1 MSKVSYLEFRPG
13 RWVKLVDGK
22 VAGPATPEE
31 VAAWRREQAEQ
42 ARIWEDV
49 LRQAPA
55 PESQPAR
62 PAPAPTRARETA
74 ERPRPRAKPK
84 LLEEFPISEAIPGVA
99 EMARPTAKAALPVEV
114 AKVEHKPEAKIAP
127 PVEVAKPEPRPT
139 VEAAPPVE
147 VAKAEPKPEAKVAPR
162 VEVLKVEPKPKAKA
176 APRVKVVKVE
186 HKPEAK
192 IARPKEI
199 VKPKPKP
206 EAKVAPRVE
215 ELEVEPKPKAKAAP
229 PVKVVKVEH
238 KPEAKIAPPEKAAKA
253 KPGVGRRRTP
263 TARRRTA
270 KRKAPPTAS
279 TDRLGQLYLW
289 IMAGPTDD
297 LAATVR
303 TWLPR
308 YAERFKQPAGVV
320 LCHAEDLV
328 ILGEARL
335 PVDVRQANGVPLRN
349 FWLGPK

>member
-192 IARPKEI
+192 IARP
-199 VKPKPKP
+199 
-206 EAKVAPRVE
+206 
-215 ELEVEPKPKAKAAP
+215 
-229 PVKVVKVEH
+229 
-238 KPEAKIAPPEKAAKA
+238 EKAAKA